1 MPRRPT
7 AQQLD
12 LFDPPCDAEPVPTPH
27 WQSLPDETR
36 LRLTELMVRLLL
48 DHADGAACQRKEAG
62 HEA

>member
-7 AQQLD
+7 AQQPD
-12 LFDPPCDAEPVPTPH
+12 LFDLPCDAEPIPTPP

-36 LRLTELMVRLLL
+36 LTLTELMVRLLL
-48 DHADGAACQRKEAG
+48 DHADGAAGQRREAG